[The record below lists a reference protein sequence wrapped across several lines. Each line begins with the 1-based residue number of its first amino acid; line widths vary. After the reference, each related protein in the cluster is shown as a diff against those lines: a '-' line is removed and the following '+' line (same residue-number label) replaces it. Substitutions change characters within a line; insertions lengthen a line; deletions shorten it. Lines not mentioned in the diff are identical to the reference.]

1 MILQMQE
8 EAIELNTQLFTQIF
22 NSKFD
27 LFDDEDKLKLYSEI
41 KLRIKVS
48 NSPLKCLFALFLT
61 KIYNFYLPELE

>member
-27 LFDDEDKLKLYSEI
+27 LFDDKDKLKLYSDI
-41 KLRIKVS
+41 K
-48 NSPLKCLFALFLT
+48 
-61 KIYNFYLPELE
+61 